1 MKLRLAPRSR
11 QKVRPAFSEK
21 VAGPRGSGLGGTGR
35 LEDVH
40 ARIAA
45 LAYQLY
51 EQRGREDGH
60 DIEDWLSAEQRIL
73 AGHS

>member
-1 MKLRLAPRSR
+1 MKLHVVPGSR
-11 QKVRPAFSEK
+11 RKVRAVSSPK
-21 VAGPRGSGLGGTGR
+21 KPGLRVAGPGESSAS
-35 LEDVH
+35 EDIH

-45 LAYQLY
+45 VAYQLY

-60 DIEDWLSAEQRIL
+60 DLEDWLSAEQRIL